1 MPQGNVILRF
11 NKVSFEYGKNP
22 ILSETDFSIR
32 EGSKITLMG
41 QNGAGKS
48 TIFQLIM
55 GNLQSESGDV
65 IVTKGLTMATARQ
78 VIPRDEMELTV
89 KEFFEKAFMTPSTDS
104 TSTSAVSSVPN
115 GSLRAGSGR
124 TSQVRK
130 IYDIEPRIKKVL
142 SVVHLVVPYEK
153 ILSKLSG
160 GQQARLLLAQALIQ
174 DPDILLLDE
183 PTNNLDKQ
191 GIAHLTQFLVDYP
204 KTCIVISHDAG
215 FLNSFT
221 HGVLYLDVF
230 TKKIEQ
236 YQGDYLAV
244 VEEIKARLERE
255 RMKNVRLERD
265 IQNRKEQASFFAQKG
280 GHMRD
285 VARKMN
291 EKIEELEGDIVEVRR
306 EDKTIRSFA
315 ILCQEDISGR
325 ILELKSVSIIKDH
338 KPTAKK
344 VNVMLKKKERLLL
357 VGPNGIGKTTLLETL
372 ASGHAK
378 GEHVTPGIRIGY
390 YRQDFSTLDFEE
402 TVYKTLSNAMRSGTE
417 QELRSCAAGFL
428 LDAEILKAKIGA
440 LSEGQKGLV
449 AFAKLSLERPG
460 LLILDEP
467 TNHIN
472 FRHIPVIAH
481 ALNRYEGAM
490 VLVSHVP
497 DFVKQIKI
505 DQVLDLEAL

>member
-1 MPQGNVILRF
+1 MNETRGKTVNVMPQGNVIIRF
-11 NKVSFEYGKNP
+11 NKVSFEYGNKP
-22 ILSETDFSIR
+22 ILNEADFSVR

-48 TIFQLIM
+48 TIFQLIA
-55 GNLQSESGDV
+55 GNLKPEMGAIS
-65 IVTKGLTMATARQ
+65 VTKGLTMATARQ
-78 VIPRDEMELTV
+78 VIQRDEAELTV
-89 KEFFEKAFMTPSTDS
+89 QEFFEKAFDM
-104 TSTSAVSSVPN
+104 
-115 GSLRAGSGR
+115 
-124 TSQVRK
+124 K

-142 SVVHLVVPYEK
+142 GVVHLVVPHDK
-153 ILSKLSG
+153 VLKDLSG
-160 GQQARLLLAQALIQ
+160 GQQARVLLAQALIQ
-174 DPDILLLDE
+174 NPDILLLDE

-191 GIAHLTQFLVDYP
+191 GIAHLTQFLKDYN
-204 KTCIVISHDAG
+204 KTCIVISHDAD

-236 YQGDYLAV
+236 YAGDYLKV

-255 RMKNVRLERD
+255 RMKNVRLEKD
-265 IQNRKEQASFFAQKG
+265 IQHRKDQAGFFAQKG

-285 VARKMN
+285 VARKMK

-306 EDKTIRSFA
+306 EDKAIRNFV
-315 ILCQEDISGR
+315 IPCQAGLVGQ
-325 ILELKSVSIIKDH
+325 ILELKSVSIMNLGTH
-338 KPTAKK
+338 KPITKK
-344 VNVMLKKKERLLL
+344 VEVVLKRKERLLL
-357 VGPNGIGKTTLLETL
+357 SGPNGIGKTTLLEKL

-378 GEHVTPGIRIGY
+378 GEHVAHGVHIGY

-402 TVYKTLSNAMRSGTE
+402 TVYGTLANAMKDGTE

-428 LDAEILKAKIGA
+428 LDSDILKAKIGS

-472 FRHIPVIAH
+472 FRHIPVIAQ
-481 ALNRYEGAM
+481 ALDRYEGAM
-490 VLVSHVP
+490 ILVSHVP
-497 DFVKQIKI
+497 EFVKQIRI
-505 DQVLDLEAL
+505 DYTLDLESL